1 MSYELSQPIS
11 RQRFSAGRYV
21 GIDAS
26 DESGSPGIKERVY
39 VGIQDAEDLA
49 VVARER
55 PSTAVANQPAGTTTR
70 EAEAVDPVRIVETK
84 YTRNREL
91 VEAIA
96 VVVSLCSHP
105 CAEVL
110 NLPAQQGKSQLID
123 LNRDLSNLLGHGV
136 SSRRVGSTVRPSGR
150 DGQ

>member
-1 MSYELSQPIS
+1 MSAKRLRLRNRIVLQTFSEGKRADNSSRWMSYELSQPIS

-84 YTRNREL
+84 YTRNR
-91 VEAIA
+91 
-96 VVVSLCSHP
+96 
-105 CAEVL
+105 
-110 NLPAQQGKSQLID
+110 
-123 LNRDLSNLLGHGV
+123 
-136 SSRRVGSTVRPSGR
+136 
-150 DGQ
+150 